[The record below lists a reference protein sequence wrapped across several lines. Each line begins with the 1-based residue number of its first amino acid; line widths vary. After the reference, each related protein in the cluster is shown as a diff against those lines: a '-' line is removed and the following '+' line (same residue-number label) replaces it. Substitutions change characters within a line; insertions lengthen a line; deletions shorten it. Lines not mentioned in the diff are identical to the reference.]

1 MDEHSLEIGL
11 GFGVTSAVITTVGLI
26 VGLDS
31 STHSQA
37 TVLGGI
43 IVIAISDALS
53 DALGIHT
60 SEEFEGVHTTRE
72 IWESTVMTFI
82 AKFIFALTF
91 AIPIILLP
99 LSQAVVVDVVW
110 GLLLL
115 VLLGHRIAK
124 KEKESSIKVIG
135 EHLVVAIVVIA
146 AARYLGS
153 WVSVTFG

>member
-43 IVIAISDALS
+43 IVIAIADALS

-115 VLLGHRIAK
+115 VLLGHLIAK
-124 KEKESSIKVIG
+124 KEKESRIKVIG